1 MKQPIEDILREASIK
16 TFEDACFMYLVPEL
30 KDEQK
35 KLPLEAVAEV
45 KFKGDS
51 SGKLIVAASDDL
63 FAAIAKNML
72 STESPTALQKKD
84 ALGEVA
90 NIICGNVI
98 PSLDRTSKKGYKIF
112 SPKFFGKD
120 EIKKEE
126 SGSPLAQIT
135 LNLNQGRADIKL
147 FVDEFPVAKEKKD

>member
-1 MKQPIEDILREASIK
+1 MKQRIEDVLWEASVK
-16 TFEDACFMYLVPEL
+16 TFEDACFMYLMPEL
-30 KDEQK
+30 KDAQK
-35 KLPLEAVAEV
+35 KLPLEAAAEV
-45 KFKGDS
+45 KFKGDA
-51 SGKLIVAASDDL
+51 SGKLIVAATSDL

-72 STESPTALQKKD
+72 SSESPSPVQKKD

-98 PSLDRTSKKGYKIF
+98 PSLDRKRKEGYKIY

-120 EIKKEE
+120 EIKKLEE
-126 SGSPLAQIT
+126 GMPLAQIT

-147 FVDEFPVAKEKKD
+147 FAEARTAAKEKDD